1 MRPAPGARPG
11 SDGGA
16 PPAIAR
22 AAGYRNAQRP
32 RPSRATPRAAA
43 RRVRRSAHTTTRPCP
58 GTRQLQDSPPHKP
71 TPLRAWHAVS
81 LPRETRDTFFLLAVI
96 AWTVAPHLAQLPAW
110 SALLC
115 AGVLAWRA
123 RLAWTGGALPGRWV
137 LGGVLAAVLAL
148 TFWSY
153 GSVLGKDPGI
163 ALLVSLM
170 ALKTLELRA
179 RRDAFV
185 VFFLGF
191 FLILT
196 HFLLSQSLL
205 VAAAMM
211 VSVWGLLTAL
221 VLAHMPVGQPALRKA
236 AGLAART
243 ALLGTPIM
251 VLLFVF
257 FPRIGPLWGVP
268 QEDSAS
274 TGLSNSLRMGSVA
287 ELAQNENIALR
298 LRFFDRMPQP
308 SEQYF
313 RGPVLSRFDGEEWH
327 PVYSSGYGSS
337 SQLDASLRVR
347 GTPLRYEMTLEPLK
361 LRVVPLLET
370 SNEPPRI
377 EGGQLTL
384 SMRNDLQWLAEQ
396 RLFNRIR
403 LNAAAYPQFAHGP
416 VEEKIGLKDHL
427 DLPAGYNPRTL
438 AWAAELRSRLPQA
451 DPKALANAVYEHI
464 RYNGYE
470 YTLAPGV
477 YGETAPRGAI
487 DEFWIDRKQGFCEH
501 FAASFVVVMRAMG
514 VPARIVTGF
523 QGIEESPV
531 DDYYVVRQS
540 AAHAWAEYWQAGEGW
555 VRADPTA
562 AIAPWRIQRNMRL
575 TPTPGLMGSAIN
587 AVSPTL
593 LLQLRHMWETLDNRW
608 NQWVLNYAGGQQLDL
623 LKKLG
628 FDSPRWEDLATL
640 LVGAF
645 SALALAGAGWAW
657 WDGRRVSP
665 WVRQLQA
672 LRRALRQLGSPA
684 HETDPPRTLA
694 KKLRDHSQAW
704 RTIDRIQAEALARLL
719 ETLDL
724 HRYGAQARAKPDHQL
739 TRQFLSLA
747 KRLHGE
753 LRRSAAG

>member
-1 MRPAPGARPG
+1 MQASPRPA
-11 SDGGA
+11 S
-16 PPAIAR
+16 
-22 AAGYRNAQRP
+22 
-32 RPSRATPRAAA
+32 
-43 RRVRRSAHTTTRPCP
+43 
-58 GTRQLQDSPPHKP
+58 
-71 TPLRAWHAVS
+71 TPLRAWHTVS

-96 AWTVAPHLAQLPAW
+96 AWTLAPHLAQLPAW

-115 AGVLAWRA
+115 AGVLVWRA

-137 LGGVLAAVLAL
+137 LAGVLVAVLAL
-148 TFWSY
+148 TSWSY
-153 GSVLGKDPGI
+153 GNVLGKDPGI

-205 VAAAMM
+205 VAAAML

-236 AGLAART
+236 AGLSART
-243 ALLGTPIM
+243 ALLGAPIM

-268 QEDSAS
+268 QDGGAS

-298 LRFFDRMPQP
+298 LRFFDAPPKP

-313 RGPVLSRFDGEEWH
+313 RGPVLSRFDGQEWR
-327 PVYSSGYGSS
+327 PAQPQGDEPRAA
-337 SQLDASLRVR
+337 LPANLRVQ
-347 GTPLRYEMTLEPLK
+347 GSPLRYEMTVEPLK
-361 LRVVPLLET
+361 LRVLPLLEA
-370 SNEPPRI
+370 SREPPRLD
-377 EGGQLTL
+377 GQPIPL
-384 SMRNDLQWLAEQ
+384 SMRGDLQWLADQ
-396 RLFNRIR
+396 RLYERVR
-403 LNAAAYPQFAHGP
+403 LNAEAYTRFSHGP
-416 VEEKIGLKDHL
+416 TEEEPGLREL
-427 DLPAGYNPRTL
+427 LSLPPGYNPRTL
-438 AWAAELRSRLPQA
+438 AWAAELRGRLPQA
-451 DPKALANAVYEHI
+451 NPKALAAAVLAHI
-464 RYNGYE
+464 RANLYT

-477 YGETAPRGAI
+477 YGETDPRGAI
-487 DEFWIDRKQGFCEH
+487 DEFWLDRKEGFCEH

-523 QGIEESPV
+523 QGMDEPPV
-531 DDYYVVRQS
+531 DGYYVVRQS

-562 AIAPWRIQRNMRL
+562 AVAPSRIERSVRL
-575 TPTPGLMGSAIN
+575 APATGLVGSAIN
-587 AVSPTL
+587 AVNPAL
-593 LLQLRHMWETLDNRW
+593 LAQMRNAWESLNNRW

-628 FDSPRWEDLATL
+628 FDSPRWEDLAML

-645 SALALAGAGWAW
+645 SALALVGSGWAW

-672 LRRALRQLGSPA
+672 LRHALRQLGSPA

-724 HRYGAQARAKPDHQL
+724 HRYGPQARGKPDHQL

-747 KRLHGE
+747 KRLQGE
-753 LRRSAAG
+753 LRRSATG